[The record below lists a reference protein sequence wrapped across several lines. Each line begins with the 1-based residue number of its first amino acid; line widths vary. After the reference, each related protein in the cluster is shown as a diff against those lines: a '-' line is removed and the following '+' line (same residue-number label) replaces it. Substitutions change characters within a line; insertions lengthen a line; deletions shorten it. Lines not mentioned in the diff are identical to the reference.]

1 MFASVFLR
9 KLLDLDEI
17 ELTFT
22 EHLFELEGLCQA
34 IFHTLS
40 YFILTT
46 TLLGRW

>member
-34 IFHTLS
+34 IFP
-40 YFILTT
+40 YIILFHPYHNPA
-46 TLLGRW
+46 G